1 MSQKTSSSKPRIF
14 GLICDRSCIPE
25 DCEWEEAQEVHQ
37 YFYNYLLL
45 DEDGLMP
52 LRQRARSWALVDF
65 PTFQHYY
72 ALYLLGVPPIPQYI
86 QDITDEK
93 IQKQAAE

>member
-14 GLICDRSCIPE
+14 GLVCDRACVPE
-25 DCEWEEAQEVHQ
+25 DCEWEEAQELRQ
-37 YFYNYLLL
+37 YFYNFLFL
-45 DEDGLMP
+45 DEEGLLP
-52 LRQRARSWALVDF
+52 LRQVASNWDFVDF

-86 QDITDEK
+86 QDKEDEK
-93 IQKQAAE
+93 IQKQTD